1 MAAKLVYAGYG
12 GYGTVSGWG
21 TSSLSAL
28 PPSSSVGEKIILTNA
43 NVSCRTTLAQQQT
56 LKSGWGT
63 NDPTASLIRVG
74 DGTKVTEGNFSFDM
88 TKGNTEYFIKPA
100 GLHRNKIFNFSFTDS
115 NVAAVTATACVCTSF
130 SVNASSGS
138 LITCSIGFISMKDI
152 TKSFSGGS
160 NSSSPNKELWAD
172 DTLALYNGV
181 SLLNNTAIV
190 SVSLSFS
197 QSVTPVY
204 LNTTEQFPDYLRC
217 GAVSL
222 TATIQSLV
230 DSEPLSS
237 TSSAIKI
244 GLGTIK
250 LNDPKLQNY
259 SVNHKGGGD
268 IGSFTY
274 TYIATK
280 KGASN
285 SLFTSS
291 QS

>member
-1 MAAKLVYAGYG
+1 MAKLVYAGYG
-12 GYGTVSGWG
+12 GYGAVSGWG
-21 TSSLSAL
+21 TSSLSDT
-28 PPSSSVGEKIILTNA
+28 PPELSDGEKIILTNA

-88 TKGNTEYFIKPA
+88 TEENTEYFIKA
-100 GLHRNKIFNFSFTDS
+100 EGLHRNKIFSFGFTDS
-115 NVAAVTATACVCTSF
+115 NAAKVTATACVCTSF

-138 LITCSIGFISMKDI
+138 LITCSISFISMKDI
-152 TKSFSGGS
+152 NKSFSDSGNASALNEG
-160 NSSSPNKELWAD
+160 LWAD
-172 DTLALYNGV
+172 NTLALYNGV
-181 SLLNNTAIV
+181 SLENNDAIV

-204 LNTTEQFPDYLRC
+204 LNTTKQFPDYLRC

-230 DSEPLSS
+230 DKEPL
-237 TSSAIKI
+237 TAVNNQIKI
-244 GLGTIK
+244 GSGKIK

-280 KGASN
+280 ATASN
-285 SLFTSS
+285 SLFI
-291 QS
+291 